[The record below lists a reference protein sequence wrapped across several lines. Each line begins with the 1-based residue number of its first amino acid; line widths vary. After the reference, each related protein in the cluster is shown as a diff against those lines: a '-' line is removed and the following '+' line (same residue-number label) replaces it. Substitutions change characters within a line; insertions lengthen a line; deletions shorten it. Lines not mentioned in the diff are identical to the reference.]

1 MDLFLNDNQIDD
13 LIIEEKRIKL
23 VVRDIWNLKTR
34 GVHKENDLTISR
46 FDGSQFKIILRQ
58 NALNILDFSV
68 ILGYIPKES
77 NQVFKLRRYNGKS
90 HQHTNRI
97 EKQTFYDFH
106 IHKATERYQ
115 KSGMKEEGFA
125 EITNRYSDLKSAFV
139 CLTSDCNIIFENER
153 QLDLGFP
160 GDQT

>member
-13 LIIEEKRIKL
+13 LIAEEKRTKL

-34 GVHKENDLTISR
+34 GVQKENDFTINR
-46 FDGSQFKIILRQ
+46 LDGSQFKIILRQ
-58 NALNILDFSV
+58 NALNVLDFSA

-90 HQHTNRI
+90 HQHSNRI
-97 EKQTFYDFH
+97 EKQMFYDFH

-115 KSGMKEEGFA
+115 SSGMKEESFA
-125 EITNRYSDLKSAFV
+125 EL
-139 CLTSDCNIIFENER
+139 C
-153 QLDLGFP
+153 
-160 GDQT
+160 